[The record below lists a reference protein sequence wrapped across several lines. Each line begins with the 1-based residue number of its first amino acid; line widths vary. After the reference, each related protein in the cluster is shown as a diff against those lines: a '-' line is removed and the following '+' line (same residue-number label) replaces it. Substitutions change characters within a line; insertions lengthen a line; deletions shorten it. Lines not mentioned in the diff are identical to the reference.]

1 MRKSTRLN
9 DMMIF
14 LNDKS
19 FFNLK
24 DIMQEYGISKSTAI
38 RDIQSL
44 EEIGMP
50 IFSETG
56 RNGRYG
62 ILKNRL
68 LSPIIFTVD
77 EMYALYFAMLT
88 LNAYESTPFHLSIGK
103 LKKKFETCLSDE
115 LISNIH
121 KMERTLSLEGASGLN
136 TSLYK
141 VVYSSLSTLTVN
153 DFYRNLAAELGAQPA
168 FRKTDNFK
176 IIQDEINRLV
186 LEKRQTPVI
195 IIDEAN
201 YIGNAVLNDL
211 KMLFNFEMD
220 SKDQA
225 VVLLSGLPQ
234 LNSTLRLSIHEPFR
248 QRIVMNYNL
257 EGMTK
262 AEGHSYVAA
271 KLNGAGCT
279 QTVFEDNALEAILN
293 AANGTPRMINKL
305 CNASL
310 LVGNSSN
317 LNIITADAVMQAI
330 NDCELG

>member
-1 MRKSTRLN
+1 MQRRRIIMDYTARYGLEFNPFLKNSKEILVETQEYKEVLFRLN
-9 DMMIF
+9 YLLTTKGF
-14 LNDKS
+14 GLLTGSAGRGKT
-19 FFNLK
+19 
-24 DIMQEYGISKSTAI
+24 TAV
-38 RDIQSL
+38 
-44 EEIGMP
+44 
-50 IFSETG
+50 
-56 RNGRYG
+56 RNW
-62 ILKNRL
+62 
-68 LSPIIFTVD
+68 
-77 EMYALYFAMLT
+77 
-88 LNAYESTPFHLSIGK
+88 
-103 LKKKFETCLSDE
+103 
-115 LISNIH
+115 
-121 KMERTLSLEGASGLN
+121 ASGLN

-176 IIQDEINRLV
+176 IIQGEINRLV

-220 SKDQA
+220 SKDRA
-225 VVLLSGLPQ
+225 VILLSGLPQ

-262 AEGHSYVAA
+262 AEGHSYVTA

-279 QTVFEDNALEAILN
+279 QTVFEENALEAILN

-317 LNIITADAVMQAI
+317 LNIITADVVMQAI